1 MKYNIQKLAQILG
14 QVGVDLQE
22 QSMSL
27 NNASQVI
34 DAATD
39 AKIFIE
45 CNKSS
50 NLVVSHEKFNDY
62 EDGMELLGEAKKKK
76 KQQK

>member
-1 MKYNIQKLAQILG
+1 MKYNIQKFAQLIG
-14 QVGVDLQE
+14 KVGVELQV
-22 QSMSL
+22 QSESL
-27 NNASQVI
+27 NHASQVI

-39 AKIFIE
+39 VKIFIE

-62 EDGMELLGEAKKKK
+62 EDGIELLGAKKKK
-76 KQQK
+76 KNQ

>member
-1 MKYNIQKLAQILG
+1 M
-14 QVGVDLQE
+14 
-22 QSMSL
+22 

-39 AKIFIE
+39 VKIFIE

-62 EDGMELLGEAKKKK
+62 EDGMEQLGQAKKKK
-76 KQQK
+76 KEQKQTSIFVLDENYMSNAVNADPEE

>member
-1 MKYNIQKLAQILG
+1 M
-14 QVGVDLQE
+14 GVDLQE
-22 QSMSL
+22 QGETL

-39 AKIFIE
+39 VKIFIE
-45 CNKSS
+45 CNKSG

-62 EDGMELLGEAKKKK
+62 EDGMEQLGQAKKKK
-76 KQQK
+76 KEQ